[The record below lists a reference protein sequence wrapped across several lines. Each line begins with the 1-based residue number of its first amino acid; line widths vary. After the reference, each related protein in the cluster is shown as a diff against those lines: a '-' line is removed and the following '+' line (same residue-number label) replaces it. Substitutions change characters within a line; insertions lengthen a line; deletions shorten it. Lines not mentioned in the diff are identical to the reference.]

1 MEVRLLPDGA
11 TLEVTTPEG
20 RRYTF
25 PIVELQATRRPPRVE
40 DRASDLPVPSPLQM
54 VEDARQAALEFAI
67 LNDII

>member
-20 RRYTF
+20 RRFTF

-40 DRASDLPVPSPLQM
+40 DSASDLPVPSPLQM
-54 VEDARQAALEFAI
+54 VEDARQAAQEFAI